1 MSSES
6 LADREVRRALR
17 RGLLDDAGFDALF
30 PDRVRSFSGVY
41 WTPLRVATIAAE
53 CFQEHH
59 ATRVLD
65 VGSGPGKFC
74 LVAAAAEPNLVLT
87 GVEQRPH
94 LVDVARKTARRL
106 RLDNASFL
114 VGDATTV
121 DWSLFDGFY
130 FFNPFAENTFDGE
143 RQFDRTVTL
152 SAERRAADTE
162 LAEQALVAA
171 RPGTTL
177 VTYHGFGGRIPTSY
191 RLARSIRCGTDWV
204 NAWIKDELA
213 PGGEGFW
220 FEYSDEETG
229 APLFFE
235 EEQPEPETALND

>member
-30 PDRVRSFSGVY
+30 PDRVRSFSSVY

-53 CFQEHH
+53 CFEEQR
-59 ATRVLD
+59 AARVLD

-74 LVAAAAEPNLVLT
+74 LVSAAAEPNLVLT

-106 RLDNASFL
+106 RLENAHFL

-121 DWSLFDGFY
+121 DWSEFDGFY
-130 FFNPFAENTFDGE
+130 FFNPFAENTFDGA

-152 SAERRAADTE
+152 SAERRVSDTE
-162 LAEQALVAA
+162 LAERALVAA
-171 RPGTTL
+171 REGTTL
-177 VTYHGFGGRIPTSY
+177 VTYHGFGGRIPKSF

-204 NAWIKDELA
+204 NAWVKDGLA
-213 PGGEGFW
+213 PGGDGFW
-220 FEYSDEETG
+220 FEYADEDTG

-235 EEQPEPETALND
+235 EEQPEPEAAANE